1 MTEYGTSVADSS
13 NSTASDPRSQG
24 RKSTIAGF
32 FGTFVEYYDF
42 AVYGFLVVFMAPLYY
57 PSENSATSMLASLGV
72 FASGYVMRPLGALFF
87 GSLGDRR
94 GRRIALLT
102 TIVGMG
108 ASTAIMGVL
117 PTYSAIGILA
127 PILLILSRM
136 LQGFCAGGE
145 IVGAATLVAESS
157 PTQKRGFLQSFVTL
171 GSGWGVAAAP
181 AIVGLTTAIIGT
193 DAMGTWGWRIPLLLS
208 VVFTAVCLVYRLKLD
223 DSPEFAQIAESD
235 DIDRSPVRSAI
246 RFHWRSIL
254 SVAVLVLAIT
264 CSTGVLLSYMNIYM
278 IKTAG
283 IEPTTVYWLSAV
295 VIALGSFGYL
305 LGGRSVDRFGT
316 TASLLIGYVGCAVL
330 IYPTMLSMGAGSSLI
345 VITLLYCF
353 TIFFN
358 SFATPSVYLT
368 FTQAF
373 PPEVRYTGAAIGF
386 NLGAVIGGGF
396 TPAAAAWL
404 VESTDRPQSPALLVI
419 SAAVVGIAA
428 MLVLRKQS
436 LTEHPVRGMVRS

>member
-1 MTEYGTSVADSS
+1 
-13 NSTASDPRSQG
+13 
-24 RKSTIAGF
+24 
-32 FGTFVEYYDF
+32 
-42 AVYGFLVVFMAPLYY
+42 
-57 PSENSATSMLASLGV
+57 
-72 FASGYVMRPLGALFF
+72 
-87 GSLGDRR
+87 
-94 GRRIALLT
+94 
-102 TIVGMG
+102 MG